1 MLCYCLFHLLK
12 DLKFGDNNSD
22 NNSSIVVMGSYV
34 YFVLQLM
41 PSEHK
46 NDNTWSVIIFYHAC
60 YSMGHYDRS

>member
-1 MLCYCLFHLLK
+1 MSTESSDSLSKFSQFMLCYCLFHLLK

-22 NNSSIVVMGSYV
+22 NNSSILVMGSYV

-46 NDNTWSVIIFYHAC
+46 NDNT
-60 YSMGHYDRS
+60 